1 VIQQIAGRSAF
12 PLSSQSKKAKQKGAS
27 MTTSREFHYYEPCD
41 GHGLSHNPL
50 NALIAPRPI
59 GWISSR
65 NAQGQV
71 NLAPYSF
78 FNAFN
83 YDPPIIGFSSIAW
96 KDSVRNASETRE
108 FVWNLVT
115 RELVDQM
122 NQTSAPLAHGED
134 EFPYA
139 GLTAVPGRVVNVPR
153 VAESRAAMECK
164 VVDIVQYRDTK
175 GKPVTGWLVLGEV
188 VAVHIDKLLLK
199 DGVYQTAEAYPILRS
214 GGLNDYVQVSPES
227 VFQVARLAGASD
239 VASHGKG

>member
-1 VIQQIAGRSAF
+1 MVA
-12 PLSSQSKKAKQKGAS
+12 
-27 MTTSREFHYYEPCD
+27 TDFHYYEPSK

-65 NAQGQV
+65 DAQGRV

-96 KDSVRNASETRE
+96 KDSVQNASETRE

-115 RELVDQM
+115 RELGDKM
-122 NQTSAPLAHGED
+122 NQTSAPHPHGVD
-134 EFPYA
+134 EFPLA
-139 GLTAVPGRVVNVPR
+139 GLAAVPGRRVNVPR

-164 VVDIVQYRDTK
+164 VIDIVQFRNAAGEK
-175 GKPVTGWLVLGEV
+175 VGAGWSWARWWLSTSTSCSSRM
-188 VAVHIDKLLLK
+188 ASTR
-199 DGVYQTAEAYPILRS
+199 QPRPIRS
-214 GGLNDYVQVSPES
+214 CVP
-227 VFQVARLAGASD
+227 AG
-239 VASHGKG
+239 